1 VKTARLR
8 GHRFAGP
15 ARLAAPVLVVA
26 LLSGAGFVLTTHAVD
41 ADRDRATQR
50 RADLAA
56 QQVRGALERARTFA
70 VGLGSALEG
79 ERAPSGRRFAALEG
93 SATATVGLT
102 AALWVERIA
111 ARDRRAYERRIHGPI
126 RTLAGRRIAG
136 PAPAYLPA
144 TFRTSLALPQGVD
157 VSGVPALGA
166 TLRDPTSVF
175 AGTATPS
182 GTFAGRQGFFLVQA
196 ARFGRGV
203 GSDGFLVVFVPSG
216 WLGLSLDEDVR
227 RLVIRLDGRRLE
239 GGLATAPAASTSFVD
254 LTRRWQ
260 VDVGQEPATATQ
272 ATLPWL
278 ALAWPAATALLL
290 YLVGRGILRRR
301 RAERQVDD
309 IFDLSLDLLCVAG
322 VDGYF
327 KRVNPAFER
336 TLGYTSAQ
344 LLSRPIVDFVHPDD
358 RAATRHAIDSLARDE
373 AVDRFSNRYVRSDG
387 EVRWLE
393 WSTRVV
399 PERGLMY
406 AAARDVTE
414 NRILVGEQAA
424 LRRVATRIAEGDHPA
439 DLFEAVA
446 VEIGQLLEADVT
458 RLLRYEEDGA
468 ASIVAGY
475 GARDPA
481 LDVGAR
487 MTLDASQVWGR
498 VARDG
503 SALRT
508 DHLDAGSDRL
518 ARSLRQLDARAAV
531 AAPIV
536 VSGRVWGVI
545 VAAFRRTE
553 AVHADTEARIAQFT
567 ELVATAVANAQSGAE
582 LAASRRRIVETADDT
597 RRRIERNLHDGAQQ
611 RLVHTIITLELA
623 RSTLPD
629 DDPSARLVSEALEHA
644 QHAIAETRELAQGI
658 HPAILSRHGLV
669 AALEDLVDRS
679 AVPVT
684 LDAHITRHLPAS
696 VEVTAYYVISEALAN
711 VAKHASASCADVTL
725 DERNGDLELQISD
738 DGVGGADPSRG
749 SGLLG
754 LKDRI
759 EASGGSLT
767 LESRPDHGTR
777 LTVELPLEA
786 PAPSISSGL
795 S

>member
-1 VKTARLR
+1 MKARFR
-8 GHRFAGP
+8 GHHFAGST
-15 ARLAAPVLVVA
+15 RLATPVVVVA
-26 LLSGAGFVLTTHAVD
+26 LLSVAGFVVTARAVD
-41 ADRDRATQR
+41 ADRDRAAQR
-50 RADLAA
+50 RADLSA

-70 VGLGSALEG
+70 VGLGNALEG
-79 ERAPSGRRFAALEG
+79 ERTPNGRRFAALEG

-102 AALWVERIA
+102 AALWVERVA

-126 RTLAGRRIAG
+126 RTLNGQRIAG

-144 TFRTSLALPQGVD
+144 TFYTSLPLPKGVD
-157 VSGVPALGA
+157 VSGVPALSV

-182 GTFAGRQGFFLVQA
+182 GTFAGRRGFFLVQA
-196 ARFGRGV
+196 ARFGRGP
-203 GSDGFLVVFVPSG
+203 GSDGFLIVFVPAG
-216 WLGLSLDEDVR
+216 WLGLSIDADVR
-227 RLVIRLDGRRLE
+227 RLAIGLDGRRLE
-239 GGLATAPAASTSFVD
+239 GGLATAPGASKSFVD
-254 LTRRWQ
+254 LTRRWR
-260 VDVGQEPATATQ
+260 VDVAREPATATQ

-290 YLVGRGILRRR
+290 YLVARGILRRR

-322 VDGYF
+322 MDGYF
-327 KRVNPAFER
+327 KRVNPAFEH
-336 TLGYTSAQ
+336 TLGYSSAE

-358 RAATRHAIDSLARDE
+358 RAATEDAIDSLGDGE
-373 AVDRFSNRYVRSDG
+373 AVDRFLNRYVRSDG
-387 EVRWLE
+387 EIRWLE

-414 NRILVGEQAA
+414 NRMLVGEQAA

-446 VEIGQLLEADVT
+446 VEVGQLLEADVT
-458 RLLRYEEDGA
+458 RLLRYEQEGA

-487 MTLDASQVWGR
+487 MTLDRSQVWGR

-503 SALRT
+503 SAVRT
-508 DHLDAGSDRL
+508 DHLDAGSDPL
-518 ARSLRQLDARAAV
+518 AQSLRQLGARAAV

-545 VAAFRRTE
+545 VAAFKRTD

-567 ELVATAVANAQSGAE
+567 ELVATAVANAQSSAE

-597 RRRIERNLHDGAQQ
+597 RRRIERDLHDGAQQ

-623 RSTLPD
+623 RSTMPD
-629 DDPSARLVSEALEHA
+629 DEPSARLVSEALEHA
-644 QHAIAETRELAQGI
+644 HHAVAETRELAQGI
-658 HPAILSRHGLV
+658 HPATLSRHGLV
-669 AALEDLVDRS
+669 PALEDLVDRS

-684 LDAHITRHLPAS
+684 LNTHITRRLPPS
-696 VEVTAYYVISEALAN
+696 VEVTAYYVVSEALTN
-711 VAKHASASCADVTL
+711 VAKHANASSAQVSL
-725 DERNGDLELQISD
+725 DERNGDLRLQIGD

-754 LKDRI
+754 LRDRI

-767 LESRPDHGTR
+767 LESRRGDGTW
-777 LTVELPLEA
+777 LTVELPLET
-786 PAPSISSGL
+786 PAPPISS
-795 S
+795 

>member
-1 VKTARLR
+1 MARSR

-15 ARLAAPVLVVA
+15 ARLAAPVVVVA
-26 LLSGAGFVLTTHAVD
+26 LLSGAGVVLTTHAVD

-79 ERAPSGRRFAALEG
+79 ERAPNGRRFAALEG

-126 RTLAGRRIAG
+126 RTLAGQRIAG

-144 TFRTSLALPQGVD
+144 TFRTSLALPEGVD

-227 RLVIRLDGRRLE
+227 RLVIRLDGRWLE

-260 VDVGQEPATATQ
+260 IDVAREPATATQ

-290 YLVGRGILRRR
+290 YLVARGLLRRR

-309 IFDLSLDLLCVAG
+309 ILCVAR
-322 VDGYF
+322 VHGYF
-327 KRVNPAFER
+327 KRGNPAFEH
-336 TLGYTSAQ
+336 TLGYTSAE

-358 RAATRHAIDSLARDE
+358 RAATQDAIDSLGRGE
-373 AVDRFSNRYVRSDG
+373 VVDRFLNRYVRSDG
-387 EVRWLE
+387 EVCWLE

-406 AAARDVTE
+406 AAARDVTQ
-414 NRILVGEQAA
+414 NRMLVGEQAA
-424 LRRVATRIAEGDHPA
+424 LRRVATRIAEGDDPA
-439 DLFEAVA
+439 DVFETVA
-446 VEIGQLLEADVT
+446 VEVGQLLEADAT
-458 RLLRYEEDGA
+458 RLLRYEHDRA

-475 GARDPA
+475 GARDPG

-487 MTLDASQVWGR
+487 VTLDASQVWGR

-508 DHLDAGSDRL
+508 DRLDAGSDPL

-658 HPAILSRHGLV
+658 HPAILSRRGLV
-669 AALEDLVDRS
+669 PALEDLVDRS

-684 LDAHITRHLPAS
+684 LDAHITRRLPAS
-696 VEVTAYYVISEALAN
+696 VEVTAYYVVSEALTN
-711 VAKHASASCADVTL
+711 VAKHANASSAQVSL
-725 DERNGDLELQISD
+725 DERNGDLRLQISD
-738 DGVGGADPSRG
+738 DGVGGA
-749 SGLLG
+749 
-754 LKDRI
+754 
-759 EASGGSLT
+759 
-767 LESRPDHGTR
+767 
-777 LTVELPLEA
+777 
-786 PAPSISSGL
+786 
-795 S
+795 

>member
-1 VKTARLR
+1 MKTARSR
-8 GHRFAGP
+8 GQRFAGT
-15 ARLAAPVLVVA
+15 ARLAAPVVVVA
-26 LLSGAGFVLTTHAVD
+26 LLSVAGVVLTTHAVH
-41 ADRDRATQR
+41 ADRDRAAQR

-79 ERAPSGRRFAALEG
+79 ERTPNGRRFAALEG

-102 AALWVERIA
+102 AALWVEPIA

-126 RTLAGRRIAG
+126 RTLTGRRIAG
-136 PAPAYLPA
+136 PAPVYLPA
-144 TFRTSLALPQGVD
+144 TFRTSLPLTKGVD

-182 GTFAGRQGFFLVQA
+182 ATFAGRRGFFLVQA
-196 ARFGRGV
+196 ARFGRGL

-216 WLGLSLDEDVR
+216 WLGLVIDEDVR
-227 RLVIRLDGRRLE
+227 RLAIRLDGRRLE
-239 GGLATAPAASTSFVD
+239 GGLASAPEASTSFVD

-260 VDVGQEPATATQ
+260 VDVTREPATATQ

-327 KRVNPAFER
+327 KRVNPAFEH
-336 TLGYTSAQ
+336 TLGYTSAE

-358 RAATRHAIDSLARDE
+358 RAATQHAIDSLAGDE
-373 AVDRFSNRYVRSDG
+373 AVDRFLNRYVRSDG

-414 NRILVGEQAA
+414 NRMLVGEQAA

-446 VEIGQLLEADVT
+446 VEVGQLLEADVT
-458 RLLRYEEDGA
+458 RLLRYEEDGT

-487 MTLDASQVWGR
+487 MILDASQVWGR

-508 DHLDAGSDRL
+508 DDLDAGSDRL
-518 ARSLRQLDARAAV
+518 ARSLRQLDVGGAV

-567 ELVATAVANAQSGAE
+567 ELVATAVANAQSNAE
-582 LAASRRRIVETADDT
+582 LAASRRRIVETADKT
-597 RRRIERNLHDGAQQ
+597 RRRIERDLHDGAQQ

-623 RSTLPD
+623 RSSLPD

-644 QHAIAETRELAQGI
+644 HHAVAETRELAQGI
-658 HPAILSRHGLV
+658 HPVILSRHGV
-669 AALEDLVDRS
+669 VPALEDLIDRS

-684 LDAHITRHLPAS
+684 LNTHITRRLPAS
-696 VEVTAYYVISEALAN
+696 VEVTAYYVVSEALTN
-711 VAKHASASCADVTL
+711 VAKHANASSAQVSL
-725 DERNGDLELQISD
+725 DERNGDLRLQISD

-759 EASGGSLT
+759 EASGGTLT
-767 LESRPDHGTR
+767 VESRPDHGTR

-786 PAPSISSGL
+786 PAPPIPSGL

>member
-1 VKTARLR
+1 MTAR
-8 GHRFAGP
+8 
-15 ARLAAPVLVVA
+15 
-26 LLSGAGFVLTTHAVD
+26 AVD
-41 ADRDRATQR
+41 ADRDRAAQR

-56 QQVRGALERARTFA
+56 QQVRGALEGARTFA
-70 VGLGSALEG
+70 VGLGNALEG
-79 ERAPSGRRFAALEG
+79 ERTPNGRRFAALEG

-102 AALWVERIA
+102 AALWVERVA

-126 RTLAGRRIAG
+126 RTLTGQRIAG

-144 TFRTSLALPQGVD
+144 TFHTSLPLPKGVD
-157 VSGVPALGA
+157 VSGVPALSA

-175 AGTATPS
+175 AGTATPT
-182 GTFAGRQGFFLVQA
+182 GALGGRRGFFLVQA
-196 ARFGRGV
+196 ARFGRGP
-203 GSDGFLVVFVPSG
+203 GSDGFLIVFVPAG
-216 WLGLSLDEDVR
+216 WLGLSIDADVR
-227 RLVIRLDGRRLE
+227 RLAIGLDGRRLE
-239 GGLATAPAASTSFVD
+239 GGLATAPGASKSFVD
-254 LTRRWQ
+254 LTRRWR
-260 VDVGQEPATATQ
+260 VDVAREPATATQ

-290 YLVGRGILRRR
+290 YLVARGILRRR

-327 KRVNPAFER
+327 KRVNPAFEH
-336 TLGYTSAQ
+336 TLGYSSAE

-358 RAATRHAIDSLARDE
+358 RAATQDAIDSLGDGE
-373 AVDRFSNRYVRSDG
+373 AVDRFLNRYVRSDG
-387 EVRWLE
+387 EIRWLE

-414 NRILVGEQAA
+414 NRMLVGEQAA

-446 VEIGQLLEADVT
+446 VEVGQLLEADVT
-458 RLLRYEEDGA
+458 RLLRYEQEGA

-487 MTLDASQVWGR
+487 MTLDRSQVWGR

-503 SALRT
+503 SAVRT
-508 DHLDAGSDRL
+508 DHLDAGSDPL
-518 ARSLRQLDARAAV
+518 AQSLRQLGARAAV

-545 VAAFRRTE
+545 VAAFKRTD

-567 ELVATAVANAQSGAE
+567 ELVATAVANAQSSAE

-597 RRRIERNLHDGAQQ
+597 RRRIERDLHDGAQQ

-629 DDPSARLVSEALEHA
+629 DDPSARLVGEALEHA
-644 QHAIAETRELAQGI
+644 HHAIAETRELAQGI
-658 HPAILSRHGLV
+658 HPATLSRHGLV
-669 AALEDLVDRS
+669 PALEDLVDRS
-679 AVPVT
+679 AVPVRLNT
-684 LDAHITRHLPAS
+684 HITRRLPPS
-696 VEVTAYYVISEALAN
+696 VEVTAYYVVSEALTN
-711 VAKHASASCADVTL
+711 VAKHANASAAQVSL
-725 DERNGDLELQISD
+725 DERNGDLRLQISD

-749 SGLLG
+749 SGLVG
-754 LKDRI
+754 LRDRI
-759 EASGGSLT
+759 EASGGGLN
-767 LESRPDHGTR
+767 LESRPGHGTW
-777 LTVELPLEA
+777 LTVELPLET
-786 PAPSISSGL
+786 PAPPISS
-795 S
+795 

>member
-1 VKTARLR
+1 VKTARSR
-8 GHRFAGP
+8 GHRFAGT
-15 ARLAAPVLVVA
+15 ARLAAPVVVVA
-26 LLSGAGFVLTTHAVD
+26 LLSGAGVALTTHAVD
-41 ADRDRATQR
+41 ADRDRAAQR

-56 QQVRGALERARTFA
+56 KQVRGALERARTFA
-70 VGLGSALEG
+70 VGLSSALEG
-79 ERAPSGRRFAALEG
+79 ERTPNGRRFAALEG

-126 RTLAGRRIAG
+126 RTLTGQRIAG

-144 TFRTSLALPQGVD
+144 TFRTSLALPEGVD
-157 VSGVPALGA
+157 VSGVPALRA

-182 GTFAGRQGFFLVQA
+182 DTFAGRLGFFLVQA
-196 ARFGRGV
+196 ARFGRGL

-216 WLGLSLDEDVR
+216 WLGLSVDEDVR

-239 GGLATAPAASTSFVD
+239 GELATATAASTTFGD

-260 VDVGQEPATATQ
+260 VDVAREPATATQ

-278 ALAWPAATALLL
+278 ALTWPAATALLL
-290 YLVGRGILRRR
+290 FLVGRGILRRR
-301 RAERQVDD
+301 TAERQVDD

-322 VDGYF
+322 FDGYF
-327 KRVNPAFER
+327 KRVNPAFEH
-336 TLGYTSAQ
+336 TLGYTSAE

-358 RAATRHAIDSLARDE
+358 RAATQDAIDSLGDDE
-373 AVDRFSNRYVRSDG
+373 AVDRFLNRYVRSDG

-399 PERGLMY
+399 PERRLMY

-414 NRILVGEQAA
+414 NRMLVGEQAA

-446 VEIGQLLEADVT
+446 VEVGQLLEADVT
-458 RLLRYEEDGA
+458 RLLRYEEEGA

-487 MTLDASQVWGR
+487 MTLDRSQVWGR

-518 ARSLRQLDARAAV
+518 AQSLRQLDASAAV

-567 ELVATAVANAQSGAE
+567 ELVATAVANAQSTAE

-623 RSTLPD
+623 RSALPD
-629 DDPSARLVSEALEHA
+629 DDPSAQLVSEALEHA
-644 QHAIAETRELAQGI
+644 HHAIAETRELAQGI
-658 HPAILSRHGLV
+658 HPAILSRRGLV

-684 LDAHITRHLPAS
+684 LNTHITRQLPAS
-696 VEVTAYYVISEALAN
+696 VEVTAYYVVSEALTN
-711 VAKHASASCADVTL
+711 VAKHANASCAEVSL

-738 DGVGGADPSRG
+738 DGVGGADPSHG

-759 EASGGSLT
+759 EASGGTLT
-767 LESRPDHGTR
+767 VESRPGHGTR

-786 PAPSISSGL
+786 PVPPISSL
-795 S
+795 RS

>member
-1 VKTARLR
+1 VKKARFR
-8 GHRFAGP
+8 WHRFEGSTL
-15 ARLAAPVLVVA
+15 LATPVAVVA
-26 LLSGAGFVLTTHAVD
+26 LLSVAGVVVTTNAVD
-41 ADRDRATQR
+41 ADRDHAAQR
-50 RADLAA
+50 RADLAT

-70 VGLGSALEG
+70 VGLGNALEG
-79 ERAPSGRRFAALEG
+79 ERTPNGRRFAALEG

-102 AALWVERIA
+102 AALWVERVA

-126 RTLAGRRIAG
+126 RTLTGQRIAG

-144 TFRTSLALPQGVD
+144 TFHTSLPLPKGVD
-157 VSGVPALGA
+157 VSGVPALST

-175 AGTATPS
+175 AGTATPT
-182 GTFAGRQGFFLVQA
+182 GALGGRRGFFLVQA
-196 ARFGRGV
+196 ARFGGGP
-203 GSDGFLVVFVPSG
+203 GSDGFLIVFVPSG
-216 WLGLSLDEDVR
+216 WLGLSVDADAR
-227 RLVIRLDGRRLE
+227 RLAIGLDGRRLE
-239 GGLATAPAASTSFVD
+239 GGLATAPDASKSFED
-254 LTRRWQ
+254 LTRRWR
-260 VDVGQEPATATQ
+260 VDVAREPATATQ

-290 YLVGRGILRRR
+290 YLVARGILRRR

-327 KRVNPAFER
+327 KRVNPAFEH
-336 TLGYTSAQ
+336 TLGYSSAE

-358 RAATRHAIDSLARDE
+358 RAATQDAIDSLGDGE
-373 AVDRFSNRYVRSDG
+373 AVDRFLNRYVRSDG
-387 EVRWLE
+387 EIRWLE

-414 NRILVGEQAA
+414 NRMLVGEQAA

-446 VEIGQLLEADVT
+446 VEVGQLLEADVT
-458 RLLRYEEDGA
+458 RLLRYEQEGA

-487 MTLDASQVWGR
+487 MTLDRSQVWGR

-508 DHLDAGSDRL
+508 DHLDAGSDPL
-518 ARSLRQLDARAAV
+518 AQSLRRLGAGAAV

-545 VAAFRRTE
+545 VAAFTRTE
-553 AVHADTEARIAQFT
+553 AVHVDTEARIAEFT
-567 ELVATAVANAQSGAE
+567 ELVATAIANAQSADE

-597 RRRIERNLHDGAQQ
+597 RRRIERDLHDGAQQ

-623 RSTLPD
+623 RNTLPD
-629 DDPSARLVSEALEHA
+629 DGPSAQLVNEALEHA
-644 QHAIAETRELAQGI
+644 HHAIAETRELAQGI
-658 HPAILSRHGLV
+658 HPAILSRRGLV
-669 AALEDLVDRS
+669 PALEDLVDRS
-679 AVPVT
+679 GVPVT
-684 LDAHITRHLPAS
+684 LDAHIPRRLPAS
-696 VEVTAYYVISEALAN
+696 VEVTAYYVVSEALTN
-711 VAKHASASCADVTL
+711 VAKHANASSAQVSL
-725 DERNGDLELQISD
+725 DERNGDLRLQISD

-754 LKDRI
+754 LRDRI
-759 EASGGSLT
+759 EASGGTLM
-767 LESRPDHGTR
+767 LESRTGHGTW

-786 PAPSISSGL
+786 PAPPISSGV